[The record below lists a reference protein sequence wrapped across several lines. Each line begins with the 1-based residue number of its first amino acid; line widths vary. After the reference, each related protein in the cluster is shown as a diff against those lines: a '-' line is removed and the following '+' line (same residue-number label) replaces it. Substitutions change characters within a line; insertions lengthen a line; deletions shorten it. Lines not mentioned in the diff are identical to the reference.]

1 MAGAGGP
8 LEDGGESMDAMSSI
22 LLLVERGD
30 QAHRALNKA
39 LLLARHM
46 HAKLELFLCESERD
60 LPAPSGGGAQALE
73 RARANQMA
81 EAREYLLA
89 LRKSMLVPEVE
100 VSSDAVCHVSVREAL
115 ADKLKRSRPDLV
127 VKAANAGQPDPDEL
141 GGSAWL
147 LIASCAVPLLLARD
161 RAWHPVPRFAAALD
175 CEDRRQET
183 LGRRMMAIGEMLSRE
198 CSAELD
204 ILCARPPSD
213 GHAPIDARR
222 REWTPGPTPSSA
234 CRLQHLRGTPSEV
247 LPRFVMQ
254 RDYDMI
260 IMGKPRHSDRS
271 LLSAS
276 VARRVLKAS
285 TGDVLFVH
293 ASGGAAG

>member
-1 MAGAGGP
+1 MACAGGA
-8 LEDGGESMDAMSSI
+8 LDHGRESMDAMSSI

-46 HAKLELFLCESERD
+46 RARLELFLCESAHD
-60 LPAPSGGGAQALE
+60 LPAPSGGAQALE
-73 RARANQMA
+73 RARANRMA
-81 EAREYLLA
+81 EAHEYLLA
-89 LRKSMLVPEVE
+89 LRKTMLVPDVE
-100 VSSDAVCHVSVREAL
+100 ISSDAVCHVSVREAL
-115 ADKLKRSRPDLV
+115 ADKLQRSRPDMV

-175 CEDRRQET
+175 YEDRGQEM

-198 CSAELD
+198 CAAELD
-204 ILCARPPSD
+204 ILCARPAAD
-213 GHAPIDARR
+213 GDARIESAR
-222 REWTPGPTPSSA
+222 SNWTSGPMPSTA

-247 LPRFVMQ
+247 LPRFVTQ

-293 ASGGAAG
+293 ANGETAH